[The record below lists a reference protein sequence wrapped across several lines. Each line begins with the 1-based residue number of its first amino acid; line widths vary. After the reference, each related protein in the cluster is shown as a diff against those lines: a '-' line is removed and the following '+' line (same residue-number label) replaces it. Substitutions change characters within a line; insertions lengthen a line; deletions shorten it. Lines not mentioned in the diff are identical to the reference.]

1 VQYWLLGKTRN
12 YGIIGEPVLMPDK
25 KEESS
30 DRAMQ
35 KAIRAY
41 VEERTKQRKKFDIE
55 IAKLD
60 KLLKERSIDEDVHA
74 RFSKVLEM
82 AYEQKWQ
89 EERTRVIEERVAVEV
104 LKTNNQIARE
114 AVSLLESRLSE
125 LEQRLKQVA
134 QVSEDA
140 EPPAV

>member
-1 VQYWLLGKTRN
+1 MSN
-12 YGIIGEPVLMPDK
+12 K

-30 DRAMQ
+30 DRVMQ

-41 VEERTKQRKKFDIE
+41 VEERTKQRKKFEIE

-74 RFSKVLEM
+74 RLSKVLEM

-89 EERTRVIEERVAVEV
+89 EEKTRVLEERLAVEV
-104 LKTNNQIARE
+104 LKTNTKIARE
-114 AVSLLESRLSE
+114 AVSMLESRLSE
-125 LEQRLKQVA
+125 LEQRLKQFP
-134 QVSEDA
+134 QLSEAD
-140 EPPAV
+140 EPRSGLNAV